1 MATNNNNNRNV
12 SLWDYLTN
20 PYLQMQ
26 TQQQQSNQMSPLEAY
41 IYQNGMQ
48 GNGNAVLGAGIG
60 SWLANYL
67 KRGKEKNNNQLTPE
81 EQEIAHG
88 QSWNKENMPQQGLP
102 PLDDEERAF
111 IMKYYLNGNPFG
123 RMG

>member
-1 MATNNNNNRNV
+1 MATNNNSNQNV

-26 TQQQQSNQMSPLEAY
+26 MQQQRLNQMSPLEAY

-67 KRGKEKNNNQLTPE
+67 KRGKEKNNNQL
-81 EQEIAHG
+81 G
-88 QSWNKENMPQQGLP
+88 
-102 PLDDEERAF
+102 
-111 IMKYYLNGNPFG
+111 
-123 RMG
+123 